1 MTRAVNSLKTA
12 LVYDSVKSETIA
24 DLFEKVT
31 SAFEAVESAHCSL
44 IEQIDDGE
52 EYEKEEKWME
62 EVQSTFL
69 EVRLLTESFLRDN
82 LDKQVGSTVKVRDE
96 NKESSKTTGLSDS
109 NENKQPL
116 EAARQHSGES
126 DEASE
131 ASSNVATA
139 NRLSDFNEIKLA
151 LELPKAEYAKFNG
164 NPIEYYSF
172 MSNFE
177 VNIESKL
184 TSNPTR
190 LQHLKTMCTSKARS
204 YIECCDLLGDSGYG
218 EAKRILKMQFGQPHM
233 ILNSLMREL
242 TDRQPIRPNDSDSL
256 WDLIASMKKCH
267 VTLTKLGYT
276 GDLNSTSNLLKVQD
290 LLPTHLQSAWVNN
303 AHDILTKEK
312 REPTFN
318 DLLGLLVR
326 HAEVSSTM
334 FGKYLAQSRS
344 SNNRKRQGQGHVNVR
359 SNHISSKPIKC
370 FICDGEHKIYTC
382 KEFLADVKGSG
393 DVNVDPRSII
403 ICFTLL
409 LKR

>member
-12 LVYDSVKSETIA
+12 LGNDSVKSETIA

-44 IEQIDDGE
+44 IEQIDNGE
-52 EYEKEEKWME
+52 NIEKKKWME
-62 EVQSTFL
+62 EVQSIFL

-116 EAARQHSGES
+116 EATRQHSGEF

-190 LQHLKTMCTSKARS
+190 LQHLKTMCTIKHGAILSVVICLVTVAM
-204 YIECCDLLGDSGYG
+204 
-218 EAKRILKMQFGQPHM
+218 AK
-233 ILNSLMREL
+233 LN
-242 TDRQPIRPNDSDSL
+242 
-256 WDLIASMKKCH
+256 
-267 VTLTKLGYT
+267 V
-276 GDLNSTSNLLKVQD
+276 
-290 LLPTHLQSAWVNN
+290 
-303 AHDILTKEK
+303 
-312 REPTFN
+312 F
-318 DLLGLLVR
+318 
-326 HAEVSSTM
+326 
-334 FGKYLAQSRS
+334 
-344 SNNRKRQGQGHVNVR
+344 
-359 SNHISSKPIKC
+359 
-370 FICDGEHKIYTC
+370 
-382 KEFLADVKGSG
+382 
-393 DVNVDPRSII
+393 
-403 ICFTLL
+403 
-409 LKR
+409 